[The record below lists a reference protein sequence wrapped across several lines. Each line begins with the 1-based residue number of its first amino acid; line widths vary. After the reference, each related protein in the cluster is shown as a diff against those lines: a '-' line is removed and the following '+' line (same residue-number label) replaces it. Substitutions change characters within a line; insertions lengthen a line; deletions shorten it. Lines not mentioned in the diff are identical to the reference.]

1 MLIFKIEYC
10 AMDFPTSEYDWALK
24 NCYEEIHRVLLEII
38 NRLNIKGIV
47 LFYCLGAYVIFL
59 NLKKHHSLK

>member
-10 AMDFPTSEYDWALK
+10 AMDFPTSENDWAL
-24 NCYEEIHRVLLEII
+24 NNGYEEIHWVLLEII

-47 LFYCLGAYVIFL
+47 RRKLSWSGVVSIASSCFTV
-59 NLKKHHSLK
+59 